1 MENNVPS
8 SIQPV
13 EIDNST
19 SKNIL
24 IVVLIV
30 IILIFTSL
38 GTFAA
43 EFVSEVL
50 YSTGWFIGKTSDVV
64 ATSGETTLDIAND
77 AIHHGSNLM
86 IKASRKNGSDKP
98 TSLNDTPKE
107 ETSEQETSEQETPEQ
122 GEETSENKTS
132 DEPSPDTST
141 NPIQKPISSGKSNWC
156 LVGEYQG
163 RRGCIEINETD
174 KCMSGQI
181 FPSQYTCLN
190 PNFSQNVFPNMTTPM
205 GVPPRMDLTQL
216 PRYNPRF
223 EEQQIAQ
230 EQISNPNAS
239 F

>member
-1 MENNVPS
+1 MYFSNIIYIYSKMENNVPS
-8 SIQPV
+8 STPTPI
-13 EIDNST
+13 EIDSAT

-64 ATSGETTLDIAND
+64 ATTGETTLDIAND
-77 AIHHGSNLM
+77 AIHHGSDLM
-86 IKASRKNGSDKP
+86 IKASRKTGSDKP
-98 TSLNDTPKE
+98 TSLNDNIK
-107 ETSEQETSEQETPEQ
+107 SDD
-122 GEETSENKTS
+122 KKS

-163 RRGCIEINETD
+163 RRGCIEVNEND

-190 PNFSQNVFPNMTTPM
+190 PNFSQNVLPNMTTPM
-205 GVPPRMDLTQL
+205 GVPPRIDLNQL
-216 PRYNPRF
+216 PQRNPSI
-223 EEQQIAQ
+223 EEQERVQA
-230 EQISNPNAS
+230 QISNPNAS
-239 F
+239 FH

>member
-1 MENNVPS
+1 MENNVYS
-8 SIQPV
+8 SPPTPI

-38 GTFAA
+38 GTFATD
-43 EFVSEVL
+43 FVSEVL

-64 ATSGETTLDIAND
+64 ATSGETTLDVANS
-77 AIHHGSNLM
+77 AIHHGSDLM
-86 IKASRKNGSDKP
+86 IKASRKTGSDKP

-107 ETSEQETSEQETPEQ
+107 ETPEQETPEQ

-141 NPIQKPISSGKSNWC
+141 NPIQKPISSGKTNWC

-163 RRGCIEINETD
+163 RRGCIEVNEND

-205 GVPPRMDLTQL
+205 GVPPRMDLNQL
-216 PRYNPRF
+216 SPYNPRF
-223 EEQQIAQ
+223 EEQQRAQ